1 MLKIRMSRGG
11 AKKRPFY
18 KIVVADSRRP
28 RDGKFIEKVGFFNP
42 LLPKDK
48 KERLNLDIER
58 IKYWLAQG
66 AQPSE
71 RIARFL
77 GQAEV
82 IPMPAQRNNPIKAK
96 PKKKAQEKLK
106 AAAEAKKAA
115 EAAPAETPAAE
126 AAPAETPAA
135 EAAPAET
142 PAAEAAPAE
151 TPAAEAAPAE
161 TPAAEAAPAE
171 TPAAEAA
178 PAETPAA
185 EAAPA
190 ETPAAEAAPAAE
202 EEKK

>member
-48 KERLNLDIER
+48 KERLSLDLDR
-58 IKYWLAQG
+58 IKFWLSQG

-77 GQAEV
+77 GEANI
-82 IPMPAQRNNPIKAK
+82 IPMPKQRNNPIKAL

-106 AAAEAKKAA
+106 KAEEAKKAA
-115 EAAPAETPAAE
+115 EEAEATAKAAPVETPAVE
-126 AAPAETPAA
+126 AAPVETK
-135 EAAPAET
+135 EGET
-142 PAAEAAPAE
+142 
-151 TPAAEAAPAE
+151 
-161 TPAAEAAPAE
+161 
-171 TPAAEAA
+171 
-178 PAETPAA
+178 
-185 EAAPA
+185 
-190 ETPAAEAAPAAE
+190 
-202 EEKK
+202 K

>member
-48 KERLNLDIER
+48 KERLSLDLDR
-58 IKYWLAQG
+58 IKFWLSQG

-77 GQAEV
+77 GEANI
-82 IPMPAQRNNPIKAK
+82 IPMPKQRNNPIKAL

-106 AAAEAKKAA
+106 KAEEAKKAA
-115 EAAPAETPAAE
+115 EEAEAAAKAAPAVETPAAETPAAE

-135 EAAPAET
+135 EAAPVET
-142 PAAEAAPAE
+142 KEGE
-151 TPAAEAAPAE
+151 T
-161 TPAAEAAPAE
+161 
-171 TPAAEAA
+171 
-178 PAETPAA
+178 
-185 EAAPA
+185 
-190 ETPAAEAAPAAE
+190 
-202 EEKK
+202 K

>member
-48 KERLNLDIER
+48 TERLSLDLER
-58 IKYWLAQG
+58 IKYWLSQG

-77 GQAEV
+77 GEANV
-82 IPMPAQRNNPIKAK
+82 IPMPKQRNNPIKAL

-106 AAAEAKKAA
+106 KIEEAKKAA
-115 EAAPAETPAAE
+115 EAAAAAPAPAPAPVVE
-126 AAPAETPAA
+126 AAPAVEAPAV
-135 EAAPAET
+135 EAAPVE
-142 PAAEAAPAE
+142 EAKKD
-151 TPAAEAAPAE
+151 
-161 TPAAEAAPAE
+161 
-171 TPAAEAA
+171 
-178 PAETPAA
+178 
-185 EAAPA
+185 
-190 ETPAAEAAPAAE
+190 E
-202 EEKK
+202 EQK

>member
-82 IPMPAQRNNPIKAK
+82 IPMPCLLYTSPSPRD
-96 PKKKAQEKLK
+96 
-106 AAAEAKKAA
+106 
-115 EAAPAETPAAE
+115 
-126 AAPAETPAA
+126 
-135 EAAPAET
+135 
-142 PAAEAAPAE
+142 
-151 TPAAEAAPAE
+151 
-161 TPAAEAAPAE
+161 
-171 TPAAEAA
+171 
-178 PAETPAA
+178 
-185 EAAPA
+185 
-190 ETPAAEAAPAAE
+190 
-202 EEKK
+202 

>member
-48 KERLNLDIER
+48 TERLSLDLER
-58 IKYWLAQG
+58 IKYWLSQG

-77 GQAEV
+77 GEANV
-82 IPMPAQRNNPIKAK
+82 IPMPKQRNNPIKAL

-106 AAAEAKKAA
+106 KIEEAKKAA
-115 EAAPAETPAAE
+115 EAAAAAPAPVVEAPVAVEAPVVE
-126 AAPAETPAA
+126 AAPAVEAPVV
-135 EAAPAET
+135 EAAPAV
-142 PAAEAAPAE
+142 EAAPV
-151 TPAAEAAPAE
+151 
-161 TPAAEAAPAE
+161 
-171 TPAAEAA
+171 
-178 PAETPAA
+178 
-185 EAAPA
+185 
-190 ETPAAEAAPAAE
+190 E
-202 EEKK
+202 EVKKDEEQK

>member
-48 KERLNLDIER
+48 TERLSLDLER
-58 IKYWLAQG
+58 IKYWLSQG

-77 GQAEV
+77 GEANV
-82 IPMPAQRNNPIKAK
+82 IPMPKQRNNPIKAL

-106 AAAEAKKAA
+106 KIEEAKKAA
-115 EAAPAETPAAE
+115 EAAAAAPAPAPAVEAPVVE
-126 AAPAETPAA
+126 AAPVE
-135 EAAPAET
+135 EAKKD
-142 PAAEAAPAE
+142 
-151 TPAAEAAPAE
+151 
-161 TPAAEAAPAE
+161 
-171 TPAAEAA
+171 
-178 PAETPAA
+178 
-185 EAAPA
+185 
-190 ETPAAEAAPAAE
+190 E
-202 EEKK
+202 EQK

>member
-48 KERLNLDIER
+48 KERLSLDLER
-58 IKYWLAQG
+58 IKFWLSQG

-77 GQAEV
+77 GEANI
-82 IPMPAQRNNPIKAK
+82 IPMPKQRNNPIKAL

-106 AAAEAKKAA
+106 KAEEAKKAA
-115 EAAPAETPAAE
+115 EEAETTAKAAPVAET
-126 AAPAETPAA
+126 APET
-135 EAAPAET
+135 APVET
-142 PAAEAAPAE
+142 KEGE
-151 TPAAEAAPAE
+151 T
-161 TPAAEAAPAE
+161 
-171 TPAAEAA
+171 
-178 PAETPAA
+178 
-185 EAAPA
+185 
-190 ETPAAEAAPAAE
+190 
-202 EEKK
+202 K

>member
-48 KERLNLDIER
+48 TERLSLDLER
-58 IKYWLAQG
+58 IKYWLSQG

-77 GQAEV
+77 GEAKL
-82 IPMPAQRNNPIKAK
+82 IPMPKQRNNPIKAL

-106 AAAEAKKAA
+106 KAEDAKKAA
-115 EAAPAETPAAE
+115 EAAAAQPAPAEVAPTEVAPAE
-126 AAPAETPAA
+126 VAPAETAPV
-135 EAAPAET
+135 EVAPAET
-142 PAAEAAPAE
+142 APVAESAPV
-151 TPAAEAAPAE
+151 
-161 TPAAEAAPAE
+161 
-171 TPAAEAA
+171 
-178 PAETPAA
+178 
-185 EAAPA
+185 
-190 ETPAAEAAPAAE
+190 E
-202 EEKK
+202 EIKEENQ

>member
-1 MLKIRMSRGG
+1 MSRGG

-115 EAAPAETPAAE
+115 EAAPAETPVAE
-126 AAPAETPAA
+126 AAPAETPVA

-142 PAAEAAPAE
+142 PVAEAAPAE
-151 TPAAEAAPAE
+151 TPV
-161 TPAAEAAPAE
+161 
-171 TPAAEAA
+171 
-178 PAETPAA
+178 
-185 EAAPA
+185 
-190 ETPAAEAAPAAE
+190 AEAAPAAE

>member
-1 MLKIRMSRGG
+1 MSRGG

-126 AAPAETPAA
+126 AKK
-135 EAAPAET
+135 
-142 PAAEAAPAE
+142 
-151 TPAAEAAPAE
+151 AAEAAPAE

>member
-48 KERLNLDIER
+48 TERLSLDLER
-58 IKYWLAQG
+58 IKYWLSQG

-77 GQAEV
+77 GEANV
-82 IPMPAQRNNPIKAK
+82 IPMPKQRNNPIKAL

-106 AAAEAKKAA
+106 KIEEAKKAA
-115 EAAPAETPAAE
+115 EAAAAAPAPVVE
-126 AAPAETPAA
+126 AAPAVEAPVV
-135 EAAPAET
+135 EAAPAV
-142 PAAEAAPAE
+142 EAAPVE
-151 TPAAEAAPAE
+151 EAKKD
-161 TPAAEAAPAE
+161 
-171 TPAAEAA
+171 
-178 PAETPAA
+178 
-185 EAAPA
+185 
-190 ETPAAEAAPAAE
+190 E
-202 EEKK
+202 EQK